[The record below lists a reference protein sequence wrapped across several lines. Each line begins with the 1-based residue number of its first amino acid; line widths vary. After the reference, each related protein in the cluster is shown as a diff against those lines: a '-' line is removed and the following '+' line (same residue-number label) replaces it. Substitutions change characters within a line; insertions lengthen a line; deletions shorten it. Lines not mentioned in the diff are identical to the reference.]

1 MLTRLRTRFGT
12 AGLIVAIVALVAAV
26 GGTALAASGAL
37 TGKQKK
43 EVTKIAKKYAGA
55 PGAAGPAGPAGA
67 KGDAGAA
74 GANGKDGTN
83 GTNGT
88 NGVSPVGTAFAGAKG
103 ACTEGGVEFKGANTT
118 VACNGVKGQ
127 TGFTDTLP
135 SGKTETGVFA
145 IFAHAAEVVYQSL
158 SFNIPLAQPPLE
170 IVYLKPGEEDETKCP
185 QGDINAPHAAP
196 GYICVFVAG
205 QIFDPVDEPEGI
217 NRASSLDHVFAAG
230 VTMGFAANAPFTAL
244 YGTWAVTAE

>member
-1 MLTRLRTRFGT
+1 MLTRLRTNFGT
-12 AGLIVAIVALVAAV
+12 AGLIVAIVALVAAI
-26 GGTALAASGAL
+26 GRTALAASGAL

-55 PGAAGPAGPAGA
+55 PGAAGPQGLAGPAGA
-67 KGDAGAA
+67 KGDAGPA

-127 TGFTDTLP
+127 TGFTETLP
-135 SGKTETGVFA
+135 AGKTLKGMWSFGMFPNENNINKTA
-145 IFAHAAEVVYQSL
+145 L
-158 SFNIPLAQPPLE
+158 SSISFGIPLS
-170 IVYLKPGEEDETKCP
+170 
-185 QGDINAPHAAP
+185 AAP
-196 GYICVFVAG
+196 AVVFVETAG
-205 QIFDPVDEPEGI
+205 EHATECPGSFAEPEAVAGTLCVYADSAEGLFNAQLI
-217 NRASSLDHVFAAG
+217 ATQPNVGGANLFFANAAAG
-230 VTMGFAANAPFTAL
+230 PVWGA
-244 YGTWAVTAE
+244 GSWAVTAE